1 MLAISKGATTEVT
14 SSLTPTLDHTAQE
27 IESAT
32 RTEQTKLRN
41 SVRNMNVC
49 SISFLTV
56 LQVQKREDNRCAITG
71 VFDQQLA
78 SRLIVQGRPVPS
90 GLRLSLQAAYII
102 PLSLNRFQ
110 TAPEVVG
117 LDILY
122 LLNLLTCPTA

>member
-1 MLAISKGATTEVT
+1 MEVT
-14 SSLTPTLDHTAQE
+14 SSLTPTLDHTAEE

-32 RTEQTKLRN
+32 RAEQTKLRN

-49 SISFLTV
+49 SSSFLTV

-71 VFDQQLA
+71 AFDCDL
-78 SRLIVQGRPVPS
+78 LYMLMVQGKPIPS
-90 GLRLSLQAAYII
+90 GLNLSLQAAHVI
-102 PLSLNRFQ
+102 PLSLNKFQ
-110 TAPEVVG
+110 MTPEFVG

>member
-56 LQVQKREDNRCAITG
+56 FQVQKREDNRCAITG
-71 VFDQQLA
+71 AFDRRLA
-78 SRLIVQGRPVPS
+78 SRLIEQGRPIPS
-90 GLRLSLQAAYII
+90 GSRSSLQAAHII
-102 PLSLNRFQ
+102 PLSFNKF
-110 TAPEVVG
+110 TTPEVVG
-117 LDILY
+117 LDILS

>member
-78 SRLIVQGRPVPS
+78 SRLIEQGRPVPS
-90 GLRLSLQAAYII
+90 GLRLPLQAAHII
-102 PLSLNRFQ
+102 PLSLNKFQ
-110 TAPEVVG
+110 TSPEFVG

-122 LLNLLTCPTA
+122 LLNLLTCPTV

>member
-32 RTEQTKLRN
+32 RAEQPKLRN

-49 SISFLTV
+49 SVSFLTV
-56 LQVQKREDNRCAITG
+56 FQVQKREDNRCAITG
-71 VFDQQLA
+71 AFDEQL
-78 SRLIVQGRPVPS
+78 SYRLMVQGRPVPS
-90 GLRLSLQAAYII
+90 GLRLSLQAAHII
-102 PLSLNRFQ
+102 PLSFNNFQ
-110 TAPEVVG
+110 TSPEVVG

>member
-1 MLAISKGATTEVT
+1 MLAISKRASIEVT

-32 RTEQTKLRN
+32 RAEQPNLRN

-49 SISFLTV
+49 SISFLTIF
-56 LQVQKREDNRCAITG
+56 QVRKREDHRCAITG
-71 VFDQQLA
+71 AFDRQLA
-78 SRLIVQGRPVPS
+78 RRLKGRGRPIPS
-90 GLRLSLQAAYII
+90 GSRSSLQAAHII
-102 PLSLNRFQ
+102 PLSFNKF
-110 TAPEVVG
+110 TTPEVVG

>member
-14 SSLTPTLDHTAQE
+14 SSLTPTLDHTAQK

-32 RTEQTKLRN
+32 HAEQTKLRN

-56 LQVQKREDNRCAITG
+56 LQVQKREDHRCPITG
-71 VFDQQLA
+71 AFDRDLLHMLKA
-78 SRLIVQGRPVPS
+78 QGKPIPS
-90 GLRLSLQAAYII
+90 GWNLSLQAAHII
-102 PLSLNRFQ
+102 PLSLNKFQ
-110 TAPEVVG
+110 TSPGLVG

>member
-32 RTEQTKLRN
+32 RAEQTKLRN

-56 LQVQKREDNRCAITG
+56 FQVQKREDHRCAITG
-71 VFDQQLA
+71 AFDQQL
-78 SRLIVQGRPVPS
+78 SYRLIVQGRPVPS
-90 GLRLSLQAAYII
+90 GLRLPLQAAHII
-102 PLSLNRFQ
+102 PLSFNKFQ
-110 TAPEVVG
+110 TSPEFVG

-122 LLNLLTCPTA
+122 LLNLLTCPTV